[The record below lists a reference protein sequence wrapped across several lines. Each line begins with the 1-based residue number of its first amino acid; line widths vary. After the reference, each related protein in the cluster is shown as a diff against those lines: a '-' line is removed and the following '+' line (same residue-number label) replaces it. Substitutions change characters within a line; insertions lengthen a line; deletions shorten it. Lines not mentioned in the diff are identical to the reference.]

1 MLMLPRIYTDTS
13 VIGGCFDDEFQ
24 EASRRLFEKFNAGEA
39 IIVLSDLTLLE
50 LQGAPEN
57 VRAVLGDV
65 PDAFL
70 EEVIFSA
77 EAAELAERYIASGV
91 VGAASRADARHIAT
105 ATIHHV
111 TVLVSWN
118 FRHIVNLDRIHRYNS
133 VNIRYGYPMLEI
145 RTPREVVDYE

>member
-1 MLMLPRIYTDTS
+1 MLPRIYTDTS

-24 EASRRLFEKFNAGEA
+24 EASRRLFGKFRAGEA
-39 IIVLSDLTLLE
+39 IIIVSDLTLLE

-57 VRAVLGDV
+57 VRAVLEGV
-65 PDAFL
+65 PDEYV

-77 EAAELAERYIASGV
+77 EAVELSERYISSGV

-118 FRHIVNLDRIHRYNS
+118 FRHIVNLNRIHQYNS

-145 RTPREVVDYE
+145 RSPREVVDYEG